1 MSLDAFRDDLA
12 DACAAVGTGR
22 FDALFVFADLRGLAV
37 KYDLAADPGAM
48 LDALFGELS
57 AGDRTV
63 IINTFSYTSE
73 GRFDVLSTPS
83 KLGAVSKYVMRRP
96 DAVRSD
102 HPLFSHA
109 AFGPDA
115 ERLRNIGKAAFGHQS
130 AYMRFMNRK
139 AGCLHVG
146 RPVEQGD
153 TMIHFVEQMCGAT
166 YRFNKAFR
174 TEVWRGEEYVGTDYS
189 AFLRRLDV
197 PGHDFVAACRP
208 VTDLFERNGLTR
220 QVGDPSRLTGIALYS
235 YDDAIDAM
243 GEAFYRDPSFFITTP
258 FIQY

>member
-1 MSLDAFRDDLA
+1 MSLEDFRSDIA
-12 DACAAVGTGR
+12 AAYAAVGVER
-22 FDALFVFADLRGLAV
+22 FDTLFVFADLRGLAV
-37 KYDLAADPGAM
+37 KYDLALQPDAM
-48 LDALFGELS
+48 CGALFDGLV
-57 AGDRTV
+57 ADGRTV
-63 IINTFSYTSE
+63 IVNTFSYTSE

-83 KLGAVSKYVMRRP
+83 KLGAVSKYAMRRP
-96 DAVRSD
+96 GAVRSE

-115 ERLRNIGKAAFGHQS
+115 ERLRNVGKAAFGHQS
-130 AYMRFMNRK
+130 VYMRFMNRG
-139 AGCLHVG
+139 AGCLHIG

-174 TEVWRGEEYVGTDYS
+174 TEVWRGEDYVGTDYS

-208 VTDLFERNGLTR
+208 VTELFERTGLTR
-220 QVGDPSRLTGIALYS
+220 QTGDPAKLTGIALYS

-243 GEAFYRDPSFFITTP
+243 GEAFYRDPSFFISAP

>member
-1 MSLDAFRDDLA
+1 MSIEDFRNDI
-12 DACAAVGTGR
+12 AAAYDTVGIQR
-22 FDALFVFADLRGLAV
+22 FDTLLVFADLRGFAA
-37 KYDLAADPGAM
+37 KYDLALYPDAICG
-48 LDALFGELS
+48 ALFDGFVET
-57 AGDRTV
+57 GRTV
-63 IINTFSYTSE
+63 IVNTFSYTVS

-83 KLGAVSKYVMRRP
+83 KLGAVSKYAMRRS
-96 DAVRSD
+96 DSVRSE

-109 AFGPDA
+109 AFGPEA
-115 ERLRNIGKAAFGHQS
+115 ARLRDVGKAAFGYQS
-130 AYMRFMNRK
+130 VYMRFMNCN
-139 AGCLHVG
+139 AGCMHIG

-189 AFLRRLDV
+189 AFLRRFEV
-197 PGHDFVAACRP
+197 PDHDFISACRP
-208 VTDLFERNGLTR
+208 VTDLFATTGLTR
-220 QVGDPSRLTGIALYS
+220 QVGDPSNLTGIAVYS

-243 GEAFYRDPSFFITTP
+243 GEAFYRDPSFFISSP